1 VVAISNM
8 KKILIFLPIILSFA
22 VSLAQFIPNETANV
36 VVQVSDVWG
45 NSINDANCS
54 AYIFDPDFNLV
65 FSLPLQYK
73 NGFYV
78 SNFTVPGKYGT
89 YLEYVE
95 CNITLYGKPKIIKS
109 AKTFYVSSA
118 FDVIERQLKE
128 FVSNVSINVTLNI
141 TGNVTEAVSKAQE
154 DIIGLIL
161 ALHSTPETSS
171 YCYNSTHRIVTK
183 IATWHINDKDFN
195 ITKQELEFCERGC
208 NNQTGECIMPTSTA
222 FAWAVGII
230 IVGIIL
236 FLIFR
241 AVV

>member
-1 VVAISNM
+1 MSM
-8 KKILIFLPIILSFA
+8 KKILLLLPIILSFA
-22 VSLAQFIPNETANV
+22 VSLAQYIPNETANIIA
-36 VVQVSDVWG
+36 QVSDIWG
-45 NSINDANCS
+45 NSIDNANCS

-65 FSLPLQYK
+65 FSSLLEYK

-78 SNFTVPGKYGT
+78 SNFTIPSKYGT

-95 CNITLYGKPKIIKS
+95 CNVTLYGKPKTIKS

-128 FVSNVSINVTLNI
+128 YVSNVSINVTLNI
-141 TGNVTEAVSKAQE
+141 TGNLTEAVSQAQE
-154 DIIGLIL
+154 DIIGLLL

-171 YCYNSTHRIVTK
+171 YCFNSTHRMVIKT
-183 IATWHINDKDFN
+183 ATWHINNKDYN
-195 ITKQELEFCERGC
+195 ITKQELEYCEHGC
-208 NNQTGECIMPTSTA
+208 NNQTGECIMPTYTA
-222 FAWAVGII
+222 FTWAVGII

>member
-1 VVAISNM
+1 MSSTAFVW
-8 KKILIFLPIILSFA
+8 A
-22 VSLAQFIPNETANV
+22 VGLAQYIPNETANIIA
-36 VVQVSDVWG
+36 QVSDVWG
-45 NSINDANCS
+45 NSIDNANCS

-65 FSLPLQYK
+65 FSSLLEYK

-78 SNFTVPGKYGT
+78 SNFTVPEKYGT

-95 CNITLYGKPKIIKS
+95 CNVTLYGKPMTIKS

-128 FVSNVSINVTLNI
+128 YVSNVSINVTLNI
-141 TGNVTEAVSKAQE
+141 TGNLTEAVSQAQE
-154 DIIGLIL
+154 DIIGLLL

-171 YCYNSTHRIVTK
+171 YCFNSTHRIVTK
-183 IATWHINDKDFN
+183 TATWEINKKTYN
-195 ITKQELEFCERGC
+195 ITKNELEYCEHGC
-208 NNQTGECIMPTSTA
+208 NNQTGECIMPTYTA

-230 IVGIIL
+230 VVGIIL

>member
-1 VVAISNM
+1 M
-8 KKILIFLPIILSFA
+8 RKILVLLPIILSFA
-22 VSLAQFIPNETANV
+22 VSLAQYIPNETANIIA
-36 VVQVSDVWG
+36 QVSDVWG
-45 NSINDANCS
+45 NPIENANCS

-65 FSLPLQYK
+65 FSSPLQYK

-78 SNFTVPGKYGT
+78 SNFTVPEKYGT

-95 CNITLYGKPKIIKS
+95 CNITLYGKPMTIKS

-128 FVSNVSINVTLNI
+128 YVSNVSINVTLNI
-141 TGNVTEAVSKAQE
+141 TGNLTEAVSQAQE
-154 DIIGLIL
+154 DLVGLLL

-171 YCYNSTHRIVTK
+171 YCYNSTHRMVIKT
-183 IATWHINDKDFN
+183 ATWHINNKDYN
-195 ITKQELEFCERGC
+195 ITKQELEYCERGC
-208 NNQTGECIMPTSTA
+208 NNQTGECIMPTYTA
-222 FAWAVGII
+222 FTWAVGII

-241 AVV
+241 AVA

>member
-1 VVAISNM
+1 M
-8 KKILIFLPIILSFA
+8 KKILFLLPIILSFA
-22 VSLAQFIPNETANV
+22 VSLAQYIPNETANIIA
-36 VVQVSDVWG
+36 QVSDVWG
-45 NSINDANCS
+45 NSIDNANCS

-65 FSLPLQYK
+65 FSSLLQYK

-78 SNFTVPGKYGT
+78 SNFTVPEKYGT

-95 CNITLYGKPKIIKS
+95 CNVTLYGKPMTIKS

-128 FVSNVSINVTLNI
+128 YVSNVSINVTLNI
-141 TGNVTEAVSKAQE
+141 TGNLTEAVSQAQE
-154 DIIGLIL
+154 DIIGLLL

-171 YCYNSTHRIVTK
+171 YCYNSTHRMVIKT
-183 IATWHINDKDFN
+183 ATWQINNKDYN
-195 ITKQELEFCERGC
+195 ITKHELEYCERGC
-208 NNQTGECIMPTSTA
+208 NNETGECVMPTYTA
-222 FAWAVGII
+222 FTWAVGII

>member
-1 VVAISNM
+1 MIM
-8 KKILIFLPIILSFA
+8 RKILVLLPIILSFA
-22 VSLAQFIPNETANV
+22 VSLAQYIPNETANIIA
-36 VVQVSDVWG
+36 QVSDVWG
-45 NSINDANCS
+45 NPIENANCS

-65 FSLPLQYK
+65 FSSPLQYK

-78 SNFTVPGKYGT
+78 SNFTVPEKYGT

-95 CNITLYGKPKIIKS
+95 CNITLYGKPMTIKS

-128 FVSNVSINVTLNI
+128 YVSNVSINVTLNI
-141 TGNVTEAVSKAQE
+141 TGNLTEAVSQAQE
-154 DIIGLIL
+154 DLVGLLL

-171 YCYNSTHRIVTK
+171 YCYNSTHRMVIKT
-183 IATWHINDKDFN
+183 ATWHINNKDYN
-195 ITKQELEFCERGC
+195 ITKQELEYCERGC
-208 NNQTGECIMPTSTA
+208 NNQTGECIMPTYTA
-222 FAWAVGII
+222 FTWAVGII

-241 AVV
+241 AVA

>member
-1 VVAISNM
+1 MSM
-8 KKILIFLPIILSFA
+8 KKILLLLPIILSFA
-22 VSLAQFIPNETANV
+22 VSLAQYIPNETANIIA
-36 VVQVSDVWG
+36 QVSDIWG
-45 NSINDANCS
+45 NSIDNANCS

-65 FSLPLQYK
+65 FSSSLQYK

-78 SNFTVPGKYGT
+78 SNFTVPEKYGT

-95 CNITLYGKPKIIKS
+95 CNVTLYGKPMTIKS

-128 FVSNVSINVTLNI
+128 YVSNVSINVTLNI
-141 TGNVTEAVSKAQE
+141 TGNLTEAVSQAQE
-154 DIIGLIL
+154 DIIGLLL

-171 YCYNSTHRIVTK
+171 YCFNSTHRMVIKT
-183 IATWHINDKDFN
+183 ATWHINNKDYN
-195 ITKQELEFCERGC
+195 ITKQELEYCEHGC
-208 NNQTGECIMPTSTA
+208 NNQTGECIMPTYTA
-222 FAWAVGII
+222 FTWAVGII

>member
-1 VVAISNM
+1 MDM
-8 KKILIFLPIILSFA
+8 KKILILLPIILSFA
-22 VSLAQFIPNETANV
+22 VSLAQYIPNETANIIA
-36 VVQVSDVWG
+36 QVSDVWG
-45 NSINDANCS
+45 NSIDNANCS

-65 FSLPLQYK
+65 FSSLLEYK

-78 SNFTVPGKYGT
+78 SNFTVPEKYGT

-95 CNITLYGKPKIIKS
+95 CNVTLYGKPKTIKS

-128 FVSNVSINVTLNI
+128 YVSNVSINVTLNI
-141 TGNVTEAVSKAQE
+141 TGNLTEAVSQAQE

-171 YCYNSTHRIVTK
+171 YCYNSTHRMVIKT
-183 IATWHINDKDFN
+183 ATWHINNKDYN
-195 ITKQELEFCERGC
+195 ITKNELEYCERGC
-208 NNQTGECIMPTSTA
+208 NNQTGECVMPTYTA
-222 FAWAVGII
+222 FGWAVGII

-236 FLIFR
+236 YVIFR
-241 AVV
+241 VVV

>member
-1 VVAISNM
+1 M
-8 KKILIFLPIILSFA
+8 KKILLFLPIILGFA
-22 VSLAQFIPNETANV
+22 VSLAQYIPNETANIIA
-36 VVQVSDVWG
+36 QVSDVWG
-45 NSINDANCS
+45 NPIDNANCS

-65 FSLPLQYK
+65 FSSSLQYK

-78 SNFTVPGKYGT
+78 SNFTVPEKYGT

-95 CNITLYGKPKIIKS
+95 CNITLYGKPMTIKS

-128 FVSNVSINVTLNI
+128 YVSNVSINVTLNI
-141 TGNVTEAVSKAQE
+141 TGNLTEAVSQAQE
-154 DIIGLIL
+154 DIIGLLL

-171 YCYNSTHRIVTK
+171 YCFNSTHRMVIKT
-183 IATWHINDKDFN
+183 ATWEINKKTYN
-195 ITKQELEFCERGC
+195 ITKQELEYCERGC
-208 NNQTGECIMPTSTA
+208 NNQTGECIMPTYTA
-222 FAWAVGII
+222 FTWAVGII
-230 IVGIIL
+230 IFGIIL